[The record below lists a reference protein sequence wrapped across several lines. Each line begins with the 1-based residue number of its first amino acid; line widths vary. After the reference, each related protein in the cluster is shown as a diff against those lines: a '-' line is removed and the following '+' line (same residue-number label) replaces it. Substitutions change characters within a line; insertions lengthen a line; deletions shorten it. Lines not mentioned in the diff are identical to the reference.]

1 MTNEKYNKLKLV
13 VWDNTFPIYSHLTDK
28 FYMDFDD
35 ILDDIDEFN
44 EDNETNITSE
54 DLMFV
59 RCNANEYPQIDYDSM
74 LDDVPEDFE
83 DIPKELRTKIDELNE
98 YIKTLPPL
106 SYSYSNL
113 RIELIIEL

>member
-1 MTNEKYNKLKLV
+1 MKNEKYNKLKLV

-35 ILDDIDEFN
+35 IFDDIDEYN
-44 EDNETNITSE
+44 EDNDTNITSE
-54 DLMFV
+54 DMMFV
-59 RCNANEYPQIDYDSM
+59 RCDENEYPQIDYDSI

-83 DIPKELRTKIDELNE
+83 DIPKELRIKIDELNE

-106 SYSYSNL
+106 SYSYSKL
-113 RIELIIEL
+113 RIKIMIEI